1 MNTKDNIILIA
12 LILITLT
19 LTVLKINNIIDWSWL
34 IILCP
39 IYVPL
44 IIFLLI
50 ATWFGI
56 IILIDIL
63 K

>member
-56 IILIDIL
+56 IILINIW

>member
-50 ATWFGI
+50 AIWFGI
-56 IILIDIL
+56 IILINIL

>member
-50 ATWFGI
+50 AIWFGI
-56 IILIDIL
+56 IILINIW

>member
-50 ATWFGI
+50 AIWFGI
-56 IILIDIL
+56 IILIDIW

>member
-1 MNTKDNIILIA
+1 MKTKDNIILIA

-50 ATWFGI
+50 AIWFGI
-56 IILIDIL
+56 IILINIL

>member
-44 IIFLLI
+44 IILLLI

-56 IILIDIL
+56 IILINHII
-63 K
+63 

>member
-19 LTVLKINNIIDWSWL
+19 LTVLKINNVINWSWL

-50 ATWFGI
+50 AIWFGI
-56 IILIDIL
+56 IILIDIW

>member
-44 IIFLLI
+44 IILLLI

-56 IILIDIL
+56 IILINIW

>member
-12 LILITLT
+12 LISITLT
-19 LTVLKINNIIDWSWL
+19 LTVLKINNIINWSWL

-50 ATWFGI
+50 AIWFGI
-56 IILIDIL
+56 IILINIW

>member
-1 MNTKDNIILIA
+1 MKTKDNIILIA
-12 LILITLT
+12 LILITLV
-19 LTVLKINNIIDWSWL
+19 LTVLKINNVINWSWL

-44 IIFLLI
+44 IILLLI

-56 IILIDIL
+56 IILINIW

>member
-44 IIFLLI
+44 IILLLI

-56 IILIDIL
+56 IILIDIW

>member
-56 IILIDIL
+56 IILINIL

>member
-56 IILIDIL
+56 IILIDIW

>member
-1 MNTKDNIILIA
+1 MKTKDNIILIA
-12 LILITLT
+12 LILITLV
-19 LTVLKINNIIDWSWL
+19 LTVLKINNVINWSWL

-44 IIFLLI
+44 IILLLI

-56 IILIDIL
+56 IILIDIW